1 MRIGISSL
9 LLIVVKATLV
19 YALDCDQCFPNA
31 IYVGSKDDTS
41 ESACWTG
48 GEKQPCSSLDLALEG
63 ARQLNS
69 TVVIP
74 AGIAEEIDHPSNSAA
89 REAAKNCPPQWYFY
103 NESTGCC
110 ECGED
115 LDGLVH
121 CDREMD
127 YTLVLSG
134 YCMTSDNNMT
144 VVGACLYN
152 FFNISKATP
161 YLSNYHILPLNVTL
175 NDEMC
180 GHFNREGNLCGKCK
194 DNYSSPAYSYE
205 LHCIECTY
213 TSYNWAK
220 YIAVAFGPL
229 TLFLFIIFLFKISA
243 TSPPLVAFVITCQI
257 MTAPLIVRILLVST
271 EGNAVANTLV
281 RIMTSV
287 YGIWNLDF
295 FRTLLPP
302 ICLQLTPLQTLLL
315 DYAIA
320 FYPLVLILI
329 IYLVIELQVHNYRI
343 VVWLLSPI
351 RRCCIH
357 FRRQWDVR
365 KSTIDVF
372 TSFTFLSFVKFLSV
386 SSDILVPTLSHNVH
400 GKDLDALY
408 LYFNPATK
416 YFGEEHLPYAI
427 LALLVLFV
435 TVNLPILLFILYPC
449 RCFQKCL
456 ARFQLRSYALHTFM
470 DAFQG
475 CLKDGTNGSRD
486 CRRFAAVYLSTGY
499 LMYFL
504 YALVSNAYFLPL
516 AAIVHI
522 IVSILHNIRP
532 YKLAYYNFIAAGMF
546 LLMAVYC
553 ILALAIVTTSTHAP
567 GYSTSA
573 VVLFAIL
580 GTVPQLYIT
589 GVIIHW
595 LVRKIILV
603 LCNSRIRM
611 PCGNI
616 RRDFEETLPDRLV
629 NPEAYERLLPNPLE
643 DEYDEEELSDNT
655 AY

>member
-1 MRIGISSL
+1 MGILIL
-9 LLIVVKATLV
+9 LLLVAKAALA
-19 YALDCDQCFPNA
+19 YALDCDQCFQNA

-41 ESACWTG
+41 ESVCWTG

-74 AGIAEEIDHPSNSAA
+74 AGKAEERNFIEHSLHSAA
-89 REAAKNCPPQWYFY
+89 RGYTNIVNNFTNCPPQWYFY
-103 NESTGCC
+103 NGSTSRC
-110 ECGED
+110 ECGKD
-115 LDGLVH
+115 LNGLVH

-134 YCMTSDNNMT
+134 YCMTSDNNVT
-144 VVGACLYN
+144 VVGTCLYN

-161 YLSNYHILPLNVTL
+161 YLSNYHILPLNFTL

-194 DNYSSPAYSYE
+194 ENYSLPAYSYE

-243 TSPPLVAFVITCQI
+243 TSPPLVAFVLTCQI
-257 MTAPLIVRILLVST
+257 ITAPVNVRILLVST

-320 FYPLVLILI
+320 FYHLVLILI
-329 IYLVIELQVHNYRI
+329 IYLVQVRNYRI

-351 RRCCIH
+351 RRCCFR

-386 SSDILVPTLSHNVH
+386 SSDILVSVHPHDVH
-400 GKDLDALY
+400 GKSLETSY
-408 LYFNPATK
+408 LYFNPTIK
-416 YFGEEHLPYAI
+416 YFGGEHLPYAI
-427 LALLVLFV
+427 LALLVL
-435 TVNLPILLFILYPC
+435 L
-449 RCFQKCL
+449 
-456 ARFQLRSYALHTFM
+456 
-470 DAFQG
+470 
-475 CLKDGTNGSRD
+475 
-486 CRRFAAVYLSTGY
+486 
-499 LMYFL
+499 
-504 YALVSNAYFLPL
+504 
-516 AAIVHI
+516 
-522 IVSILHNIRP
+522 
-532 YKLAYYNFIAAGMF
+532 
-546 LLMAVYC
+546 
-553 ILALAIVTTSTHAP
+553 
-567 GYSTSA
+567 
-573 VVLFAIL
+573 
-580 GTVPQLYIT
+580 
-589 GVIIHW
+589 
-595 LVRKIILV
+595 
-603 LCNSRIRM
+603 
-611 PCGNI
+611 
-616 RRDFEETLPDRLV
+616 
-629 NPEAYERLLPNPLE
+629 
-643 DEYDEEELSDNT
+643 
-655 AY
+655 

>member
-1 MRIGISSL
+1 MGISI
-9 LLIVVKATLV
+9 LLILVVKAALA
-19 YALDCDQCFPNA
+19 YALDCDQCHP
-31 IYVGSKDDTS
+31 
-41 ESACWTG
+41 
-48 GEKQPCSSLDLALEG
+48 
-63 ARQLNS
+63 LNS
-69 TVVIP
+69 V
-74 AGIAEEIDHPSNSAA
+74 A
-89 REAAKNCPPQWYFY
+89 RSYTNTANNFTNCPPQWYFY
-103 NESTGCC
+103 NGSTGCC

-115 LDGLVH
+115 LDGLIH
-121 CDREMD
+121 CDQEMD
-127 YTLVLSG
+127 YTLVLNG

-152 FFNISKATP
+152 FFNTNKATP
-161 YLSNYHILPLNVTL
+161 FLSNYHILPLDVTL
-175 NDEMC
+175 NDRMC

-213 TSYNWAK
+213 ISYNWAK

-229 TLFLFIIFLFKISA
+229 TLFLFIIFVFRISV
-243 TSPPLVAFVITCQI
+243 TSPPLVAFVLTCQI
-257 MTAPLIVRILLVST
+257 MTAPLIVRVLLVST
-271 EGNAVANTLV
+271 EGNAVANILV

-302 ICLQLTPLQTLLL
+302 ICLQLTTLQTLLL

-329 IYLVIELQVHNYRI
+329 IYLVIELQVRNYRI
-343 VVWLLSPI
+343 VVWLLRPF
-351 RRCCIH
+351 RRCCFR

-386 SSDILVPTLSHNVH
+386 SFDILISVRPHNVH
-400 GKDLDALY
+400 GKSLDTLY
-408 LYFNPATK
+408 LYFNPTIK

-435 TVNLPILLFILYPC
+435 TVNLPFLLFMLYPC
-449 RCFQKCL
+449 KCFHKCL
-456 ARFQLRSYALHTFM
+456 AHFQLRSYALHTFM
-470 DAFQG
+470 DAFKG
-475 CLKDGTNGSRD
+475 CLKDGTDGSRD
-486 CRRFAAVYLSTGY
+486 CRRFAAVYFGTGY
-499 LMYFL
+499 VLYFL
-504 YALVSNAYFLPL
+504 YALIPNAYFLPL

-522 IVSILHNIRP
+522 IVSILHNNIRP

-546 LLMAVYC
+546 LLMAIYC
-553 ILALAIVTTSTHAP
+553 ILSLAIVTTSTHAP
-567 GYSTSA
+567 GYITSA

-589 GVIIHW
+589 GVIIQW
-595 LVRKIILV
+595 LVRKKIF
-603 LCNSRIRM
+603 SYIRM
-611 PCGNI
+611 PCGNAHNDI
-616 RRDFEETLPDRLV
+616 EETLPDRLV
-629 NPEAYERLLPNPLE
+629 NAEEYESLLTNPLE
-643 DEYDEEELSDNT
+643 DEYDEEELSDYT